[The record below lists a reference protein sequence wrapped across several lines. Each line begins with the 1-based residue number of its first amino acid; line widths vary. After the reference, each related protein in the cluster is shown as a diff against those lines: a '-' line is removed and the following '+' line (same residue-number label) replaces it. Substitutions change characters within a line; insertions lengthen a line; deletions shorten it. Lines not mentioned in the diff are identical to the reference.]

1 MHLKKL
7 PIILCLLGFLTSKA
21 QIKFNP
27 EIKVDHLTDTLMYPG
42 GPLKYQILFKG
53 GFDQVQTAATYGN
66 PAGTAISKSWNDF
79 IGFTPDASGE
89 SLGWISVNH
98 EMVVA
103 DDKIGDGGGMTV
115 FRVKRDPNT
124 DTLILVDQTLEDG
137 RTGTYFNVDFVNNI
151 ATDRR
156 YFPSGVSCLSYCLI
170 Q

>member
-7 PIILCLLGFLTSKA
+7 PIILCLLGFFTSKA

-89 SLGWISVNH
+89 SLEWNYQYWI
-98 EMVVA
+98 
-103 DDKIGDGGGMTV
+103 
-115 FRVKRDPNT
+115 PQ
-124 DTLILVDQTLEDG
+124 VDMAKG
-137 RTGTYFNVDFVNNI
+137 ITGFYEF
-151 ATDRR
+151 
-156 YFPSGVSCLSYCLI
+156 SKLH
-170 Q
+170 